1 MSRLSS
7 LVIASVLGTFS
18 LPAGHAAVLTKGV
31 PTRIMPLGDSIT
43 EGKFYPAGGY
53 RVILQQK
60 LKALGYSVQF
70 VGKEDNGEP
79 GNDTGFSQGMTNP
92 NHEGYG
98 SIRIDEIDGGGSE
111 EGHDAPPIAQTLAND
126 RPDVIL
132 MMLGTN
138 DVLQQHDL
146 EGLLGRLD
154 GLVGH
159 VFSTRKTVTLV
170 IASLTPLSDRSRDA
184 VAQAYNSGIPLIV
197 AKYKAR
203 GVRVVFADMHGALD
217 PSDLYDGIHPTA
229 SGFQKMA
236 DVWVT
241 ALTGIAPT
249 VVPATPPA
257 PRVKGAALSFD
268 TAAPDPSK
276 SAYSLGFR
284 FKVGPGGLN
293 VRALGYLNDGATGWQ
308 AVHIVGLYDDETHQ
322 LVTPAVPVTTSGGDL
337 SGRNATFTYVSL
349 PGGVRLSP
357 NKTYDIVGT
366 TAGIGFLKAP
376 TGAAFDPGIV
386 AGSVKSVFA
395 AASPLTS
402 PDSVF
407 AANDPANVGPNFLTG
422 TP

>member
-18 LPAGHAAVLTKGV
+18 LVAGHAAVLTKGV
-31 PTRIMPLGDSIT
+31 PARIMPLGDSIT
-43 EGKFYPAGGY
+43 EGKFVNTGGY
-53 RVILQQK
+53 RVLLQQR
-60 LKALGYSVQF
+60 LKALGYAVQF

-98 SIRIDEIDGGGSE
+98 SIRIDEIDEGGSE
-111 EGHDAPPIAQTLAND
+111 EGHAAPPIAQTLAND
-126 RPDVIL
+126 KPDVIL

-154 GLVGH
+154 GLVGD
-159 VFSTRKTVTLV
+159 VFSARKTVTLV
-170 IASLTPLSDRSRDA
+170 VASITPLSDRSRDA
-184 VAQAYNSGIPLIV
+184 VAEAYNSGIPLIV

-203 GVRVVFADMHGALD
+203 GFKIVFADMHGALD
-217 PSDLYDGIHPTA
+217 PSDLSDGIHPTA

-236 DVWVT
+236 DVWVR
-241 ALTGIAPT
+241 ALTGIT
-249 VVPATPPA
+249 PAAAPPA
-257 PRVKGAALSFD
+257 PRVKGAALSFE

-276 SAYSLGFR
+276 SAYSLGFQ
-284 FKVGPGGLN
+284 FKVGQGGLT
-293 VRALGYLNDGATGWQ
+293 VRSLGYLNDGATGGQ
-308 AVHIVGLYDDETHQ
+308 AVHSVGIYDAETHQ
-322 LVTPAVPVTTSGGDL
+322 LVTPIVQVTTSGGDL
-337 SGRNATFTYVSL
+337 SGRNSTFTYVSL
-349 PGGVRLSP
+349 PAAIRLSP

-366 TAGIGFLKAP
+366 TEGIGFLKAP
-376 TGAAFDPGIV
+376 TGAAFDPGIT

-395 AASPLTS
+395 AASPLTF

-407 AANDPANVGPNFLTG
+407 APNDPANVGPNFLTA